1 MRDGIDEY
9 TLLCEGCGY
18 VVEGL
23 APEEPCPECGKVV
36 AESLPERRDQVPSL
50 RSLVRRPLRTWAS
63 VRIEDSEVAGK
74 RTAARCM
81 ASGLVVSLAVVIGWV
96 PWWFT
101 QLDIVTALFYSG
113 VSVVAA
119 IMAATIVCVLL
130 IILTFIESCGLRFI
144 GGRRGFRVSRNTAAT
159 VCSHASAGWFA
170 GSIGW
175 LLGWVVVSAGI
186 VHESLV
192 PLGLVM
198 AACGLLLGLLAFETL
213 AYLGLRRCRFANRS
227 RPAEDSNPEHRE
239 A

>member
-113 VSVVAA
+113 VSRAA
-119 IMAATIVCVLL
+119 CVRDTRLPRPPPVQVREP
-130 IILTFIESCGLRFI
+130 IET
-144 GGRRGFRVSRNTAAT
+144 GGRLQPG
-159 VCSHASAGWFA
+159 AS
-170 GSIGW
+170 GSMSD
-175 LLGWVVVSAGI
+175 V
-186 VHESLV
+186 
-192 PLGLVM
+192 
-198 AACGLLLGLLAFETL
+198 
-213 AYLGLRRCRFANRS
+213 
-227 RPAEDSNPEHRE
+227 
-239 A
+239 